1 MELTDV
7 VDLDIEIGS
16 GSVGFVKEV
25 LLYGTRCAAKDV
37 HKLLVENVGKKQFE
51 HVKKKFLKEC
61 DIYSKLSHPNI
72 VQFLGIFNP
81 SQDAKLPW
89 LVMEKLATNLTS
101 FLKRYNFHQV
111 SHFVKISMLLDVSL
125 GIQYLH
131 AKNIIHRDLSSNN
144 ILLTKYLTAKIADLG
159 VAKMIDPTL
168 NKTHTLAPGTQA
180 FMPPE
185 ALSVKPHYG
194 KPVDVFSLGCVMIHV
209 MTHEFP
215 IPLDQVQT
223 DPLTGKVTAFTET
236 ERRTKYL
243 KAIPKSFSLK
253 GMVYKCLDNIP
264 ESRIVIAEVV
274 KQVAELQATCEES
287 QTKDVLE
294 LHARLSMR
302 VQEMEAALNEKE
314 QIVSKL
320 KCAG

>member
-16 GSVGFVKEV
+16 GAVGFVKEV
-25 LLYGTRCAAKDV
+25 LSYGTRCAAKDV
-37 HKLLVENVGKKQFE
+37 HKLLIENVGKNQFE
-51 HVKKKFLKEC
+51 YVKMKFLKEC

-72 VQFLGIFNP
+72 VQFLGIYNP
-81 SQDAKLPW
+81 SRDAKLPW
-89 LVMEKLATNLTS
+89 LVMEKMATSLTT
-101 FLKRYNFHQV
+101 FLKRYSSSEV
-111 SHFVKISMLLDVSL
+111 SLFVKVSMLLDVSL

-159 VAKMIDPTL
+159 VAKMIDPSM

-185 ALSVKPHYG
+185 ALSVNPRYS
-194 KPVDVFSLGCVMIHV
+194 KPVDVFSFGCVMIH
-209 MTHEFP
+209 MLTHKWP
-215 IPLDQVQT
+215 TPLDATQT
-223 DPLTGKVTAFTET
+223 DPITKKLTALTET
-236 ERRTKYL
+236 ERRVEFL
-243 KAIPKSFSLK
+243 KVIPHSCPLK
-253 GMVYKCLDNIP
+253 DMIYKCLDN
-264 ESRIVIAEVV
+264 EAELRLDIAKIV
-274 KQVAELQATCEES
+274 KQVAGLQASCEES
-287 QTKDVLE
+287 RAEDVLV

-314 QIVSKL
+314 QIISKL
-320 KCAG
+320 KSAG